1 MFYYY
6 IYNLLKRNGCRGD
19 DNIIVSNYTFGRV
32 RITILKMLSFKT
44 KTFHA
49 SDPNL
54 K

>member
-6 IYNLLKRNGCRGD
+6 IYNLSKPNGCREEY
-19 DNIIVSNYTFGRV
+19 NIIVSNYTFDRV
-32 RITILKMLSFKT
+32 RITISKMLSFKT